1 MRNEFVLLSSKEH
14 EKVPVPAA
22 HRRPDWRSSASKRR
36 CVTSDQGPTIS
47 HGEKKMAVVIEEVF
61 FASLVGLAE
70 EKYLS
75 NSEIAWFGV
84 GYDQTP

>member
-1 MRNEFVLLSSKEH
+1 MRREFALLSSTEH
-14 EKVPVPAA
+14 EKVPFPAA
-22 HRRPDWRSSASKRR
+22 HRRPDWRSSAAKRLLR
-36 CVTSDQGPTIS
+36 NSRPRS
-47 HGEKKMAVVIEEVF
+47 HHLTWEKKMAVVIDEAF